1 MDNRLSE
8 LYQEERNK
16 LSQLPCIDADSIA
29 FHRASIRRLQEK
41 TDYALQQKEKH
52 QLFEETLQLK
62 HKIYSKYPTG
72 GVLHIVLDNGNLKNI
87 NIEWCI
93 EEIEKLEE
101 DKELFLKCA
110 TNLLKMT
117 QTQRLKLYKA

>member
-1 MDNRLSE
+1 MDKRLSE

-16 LSQLPCIDADSIA
+16 LSQLPCADDDFIA
-29 FHRASIRRLQEK
+29 LEKASIRREKEK

-52 QLFEETLQLK
+52 QLYKETLQLK

-72 GVLHIVLDNGNLKNI
+72 GVLHVVLDDGNLKNS

-93 EEIEKLEE
+93 EKIEELEE

-110 TNLLKMT
+110 NNLLKMT

>member
-1 MDNRLSE
+1 MDKRLSE

-16 LSQLPCIDADSIA
+16 LSQLPCADDDFIA
-29 FHRASIRRLQEK
+29 LEKASIRREKEK

-52 QLFEETLQLK
+52 QLYKETLQLK
-62 HKIYSKYPTG
+62 HEIYSKYPAG
-72 GVLHIVLDNGNLKNI
+72 GVLHIVLDDGNLKNS

-93 EEIEKLEE
+93 EKIEELEE

-110 TNLLKMT
+110 NNLLKMT